1 MRQLI
6 RFLQGERRRDEREP
20 ARRMVQVF
28 AAGSNLG
35 VARLF
40 DEGDGGAR
48 ISLVEGRQP
57 PSRLMLVEI
66 ETATAH
72 VAEIRWRSEDQ
83 VGVRFLRSQR
93 LRGFVEPEFA
103 DAKAFWEDAAVV
115 TE

>member
-6 RFLQGERRRDEREP
+6 RILQGERRRDGREP

-28 AAGSNLG
+28 SAD
-35 VARLF
+35 ARLGAARLL

-48 ISLVEGRQP
+48 ISLIDGRQP
-57 PSRLMLVEI
+57 PASLMLVEI

-72 VAEIRWRSEDQ
+72 VAEVRWRSEDQ

-103 DAKAFWEDAAVV
+103 HAKAFWEDAAVV

>member
-20 ARRMVQVF
+20 ARRKVQVF
-28 AAGSNLG
+28 AGDQDLGS
-35 VARLF
+35 ARLF

-57 PSRLMLVEI
+57 PARLMLVEI

-72 VAEIRWRSEDQ
+72 VAEVRWRSEDQ

-103 DAKAFWEDAAVV
+103 DVKTYWENAAVV
-115 TE
+115 TD